1 MVAGMRWTRGSAD
14 MAYKAA
20 MGAES
25 DERERILA
33 LIDKRLSEPG
43 RVASSDLQVLR
54 ARIESGEQP

>member
-1 MVAGMRWTRGSAD
+1 

-54 ARIESGEQP
+54 ARIESGEQPEGSTDAN